1 MSLSFS
7 NFNNILNK
15 NFFCEKNPKLT
26 VGVSGGPD
34 SIALCILLNQWV
46 KKKKGY
52 LVALIVDHRVRT
64 ESLYESKQTEN
75 FLKNKGINCK
85 VLFVSKTR
93 VKDGKLSQSRINRFE
108 KLLNYCKKH
117 KIFYLFLGHHYDD
130 NLETFILRKLAG
142 SNFEGLNSM
151 QFLKIFNNIQFI
163 RPLLSYSKKDILLF
177 NKKLNLSFIN
187 DPSNQNI
194 KYSRSAVR
202 EYLISDNKIK
212 KEINKEFKF
221 VKSNYLCYKKMIF
234 QLLNLLILK
243 VELKKLTLNS
253 KDFFKLN
260 LEIKSNL
267 LIKAIQYVHNK
278 SIQIRS
284 KKINNL
290 IIKISKFKKISL
302 KTNKTSI
309 YRNFDT
315 ITITKC

>member
-1 MSLSFS
+1 MFLSFS
-7 NFNNILNK
+7 NFNKILSN
-15 NFFCEKNPKLT
+15 NFFCEKNPKLA

-75 FLKNKGINCK
+75 FLKNQGINCK

-93 VKDGKLSQSRINRFE
+93 VKDAKLSQSRINRFG
-108 KLLNYCKKH
+108 KLLTYCKKH

-221 VKSNYLCYKKMIF
+221 VKSNYLSYKKMIF

-243 VELKKLTLNS
+243 IELDKLTLNS

-267 LIKAIQYVHNK
+267 LIKAIQYVHNS

-284 KKINNL
+284 NKINDL

-302 KTNKTSI
+302 KSNKTSI
-309 YRNFDT
+309 CRNYDT
-315 ITITKC
+315 IIITKC